1 MPKLTQKIMKTS
13 YSGFF
18 IDDIVRIYSWPPI
31 ISYHMYI
38 HFSQHIP
45 ALSATILTNPQAAF
59 EEGTLTEN
67 AEKQGRFL
75 CLVCGCSFYHATRI
89 LEHSKNDHGTSTSK
103 FLAAMQLAS

>member
-1 MPKLTQKIMKTS
+1 MPKLTQRIMKTS

-59 EEGTLTEN
+59 EEGTLTGKCRE
-67 AEKQGRFL
+67 
-75 CLVCGCSFYHATRI
+75 TRKVSVLGMRLLLLSCDKDI
-89 LEHSKNDHGTSTSK
+89 RT
-103 FLAAMQLAS
+103 Q